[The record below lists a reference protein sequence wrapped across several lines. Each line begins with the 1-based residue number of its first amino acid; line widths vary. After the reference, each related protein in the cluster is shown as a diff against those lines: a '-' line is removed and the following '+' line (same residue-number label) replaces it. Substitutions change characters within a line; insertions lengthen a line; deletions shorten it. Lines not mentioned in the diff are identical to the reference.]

1 MLVALAV
8 FSLSSVLRTTVEFF
22 TEQSWSYQYN
32 GVTINQLTSILIWIA
47 LPVVSVT
54 LSLMFKVL
62 KGRQHIN
69 VGKIMVL
76 LSIVVIPYHV
86 WMIKY
91 IHSKWASTLPDY
103 IQLLL
108 AINILTYFVFTFC
121 QMEFIIANLDCVR
134 DTAVLLRPKWPSI
147 LSILYNLA
155 MSIHLLSIVASYG
168 SEIYYRL
175 DLLIL
180 LLLEIEH
187 RVVAILTFSRLLW
200 YHIPAGNTQT
210 LPIEIQMADLPFN
223 RTDLAIVRMN
233 GMPSSS
239 CTVACAN
246 SYSMRY
252 VYIPVSSSL

>member
-8 FSLSSVLRTTVEFF
+8 FSLSSVLRTTVDYF
-22 TEQSWSYQYN
+22 TEQSWWYQYN

-62 KGRQHIN
+62 KGRQHIS
-69 VGKIMVL
+69 VAKIMIL
-76 LSIVVIPYHV
+76 LSVGVIPYHV

-103 IQLLL
+103 LQLLL
-108 AINILTYFVFTFC
+108 GINIATYFVFTFC
-121 QMEFIIANLDCVR
+121 QMEFIVANLDCVR
-134 DTAVLLRPKWPSI
+134 DTAVLLKPKWPSI

-168 SEIYYRL
+168 SEIYHRL

-187 RVVAILTFSRLLW
+187 RVVAILTFGRLLW
-200 YHIPAGNTQT
+200 YHIPAGNARS
-210 LPIEIQMADLPFN
+210 LPIEITTAEIPFN
-223 RTDLAIVRMN
+223 RAGLVIVRMN
-233 GMPSSS
+233 GMPS
-239 CTVACAN
+239 
-246 SYSMRY
+246 
-252 VYIPVSSSL
+252 L